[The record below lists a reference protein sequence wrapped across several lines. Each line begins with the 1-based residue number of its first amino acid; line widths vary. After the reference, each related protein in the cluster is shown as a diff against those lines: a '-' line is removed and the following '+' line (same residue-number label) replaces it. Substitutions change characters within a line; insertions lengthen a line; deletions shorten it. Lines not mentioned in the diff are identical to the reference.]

1 MKKKLILI
9 KALSITAS
17 VGLLFSANLNVY
29 ATTQQANVL
38 PVLNGFSTKVFAK
51 VASSASKPDDIT
63 TMGGNI
69 FVGNQNG
76 VGSDGAA
83 SSTGVLNSNIIE
95 YDAAGKQISSW
106 SITGKCDG
114 LKADTANNRLIATVN
129 EDGNSSMYIITPSAV
144 ASKQVQHIAFKAA
157 AGQTLPSGGTDSV
170 SFKNGNIY
178 ISASA
183 PTADSK
189 GNFTTAALFQAI
201 INADNT
207 ATLTPV
213 LMDNATANDAT
224 PGAAAGATTTLN
236 MSDPDSNNIVPVQSP
251 KYAGQVV
258 LGDQGDSKLIFSDN
272 IGTSSQVNTV
282 LPVGTQVDDTVWA
295 TSTKGTLYITD
306 TASNTIYS
314 VTGTF
319 KKGTAF
325 VSAPND
331 AGVAGFVGTVDLT
344 TGIITPFVTGMNSPH
359 GLLFVPSTTPA
370 PTPTVYKNQCGVA
383 TGNGI
388 NIRTGAGIEYSWQGG
403 FALGTKINI
412 LGTAGSFYK
421 VRYSGITG
429 YVSNEY
435 VKITA
440 R

>member
-1 MKKKLILI
+1 MKKKLTLV
-9 KALSITAS
+9 KALSITAA
-17 VGLLFSANLNVY
+17 VGLLVSANFNVY
-29 ATTQQANVL
+29 ATTQQTNVL
-38 PVLNGFSTKVFAK
+38 PVLNGFSTKVFTK
-51 VASSASKPDDIT
+51 VASSVSKPDDIT

-83 SSTGVLNSNIIE
+83 SSKGVLNSSVIE
-95 YDAAGKQISSW
+95 YDATGKQMSSW
-106 SITGKCDG
+106 SIAGKCDG

-129 EDGNSSMYIITPSAV
+129 EDGNSSMYIITPLAV
-144 ASKQVQHIAFKAA
+144 ASKQVQHITFKAA
-157 AGQTLPSGGTDSV
+157 AGQKLPSGGTDSI

-183 PTADSK
+183 PKADSK
-189 GNFTTAALFQAI
+189 GNFTTAALFQAV
-201 INADNT
+201 INADKT
-207 ATLTPV
+207 ATLTSV
-213 LMDNATANDAT
+213 LADNATANDAT

-236 MSDPDSNNIVPVQSP
+236 MSDPDSNNIVPSESP

-258 LGDQGDSKLIFSDN
+258 LGDQGDSKLIFSKN
-272 IGTSSQVNTV
+272 IGTASQVNTM

-325 VSAPND
+325 VSAPDD

-344 TGIITPFVTGMNSPH
+344 TGVITPVVTGMDSPH
-359 GLLFVPSTTPA
+359 GLLFVPQLPA
-370 PTPTVYKNQCGVA
+370 LKPSTVYKNQYGLA
-383 TGNGI
+383 TGDGI
-388 NIRTGAGIEYSWQGG
+388 SIRTGAGTQYSWQGS
-403 FALGTKINI
+403 FALGTKIKI

-421 VRYSGITG
+421 VSYSGITG
-429 YVSNEY
+429 YVSNQY

-440 R
+440 K